1 MRNKGLIVKNCL
13 KIYLVCEKLKQKGI
27 NPFFIKC
34 ISQQILNGSTDTRTE
49 GIKSEF

>member
-13 KIYLVCEKLKQKGI
+13 KIYLVCEKLTPKGL
-27 NPFFIKC
+27 NPFFIIC
-34 ISQQILNGSTDTRTE
+34 ISQPILNGPTNTRTE